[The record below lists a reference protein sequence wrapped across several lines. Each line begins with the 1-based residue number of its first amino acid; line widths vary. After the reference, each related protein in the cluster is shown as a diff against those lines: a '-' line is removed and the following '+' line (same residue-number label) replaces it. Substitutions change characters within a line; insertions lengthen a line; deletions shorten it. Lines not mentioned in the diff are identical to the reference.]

1 MSVATLERK
10 KKNKP
15 TCTNHLDLGFQVLRI
30 SSTEIL
36 LEDGN
41 VKAKNWFSGE
51 ACLSLEESRQLLH
64 QEVFWKGYFILKSV
78 KTD

>member
-1 MSVATLERK
+1 MSVATLGK
-10 KKNKP
+10 KKS
-15 TCTNHLDLGFQVLRI
+15 CTNYLDLGFQVLNT
-30 SSTEIL
+30 SSTGIL

-51 ACLSLEESRQLLH
+51 ACLSLEESKQVLY
-64 QEVFWKGYFILKSV
+64 QEAFWKGYFILKSV